1 LHTSHAKV
9 ILGRTSVLEATS
21 VLFSGFRSL
30 LSCSDGRTR
39 TGDLTIMSRSL

>member
-1 LHTSHAKV
+1 MTVLSN
-9 ILGRTSVLEATS
+9 LSV
-21 VLFSGFRSL
+21 VLVDM